1 MGRAVGAEAV
11 AVRRER
17 PVPAPLE
24 HLQHRLLEE
33 AVQDG
38 GHPELPSASP
48 WLGNLDP
55 LHRLRLVGTLEQLR
69 PEGWP
74 VFREVARQ
82 LLDGHPVHSRTPLVG
97 LDTSQCCRQVCTLDD
112 LLHHL
117 VGVGRAFGCARRR
130 GRFGPFPCRRRSF
143 TLLSCREG
151 QVDLAFLPPAAHEM
165 RPPTDRSLYP
175 LAGTVRAF
183 GDVRPPGFP
192 ARFPH
197 LLYPWLTSARGITAR
212 RRAASPES
220 GTPSRSPEVSSTA
233 VRARPPDLRFAP
245 LMDMDFAVTR
255 PLVRRAR
262 LVSGSCPSTRAF
274 ARRFLQTAPRG
285 DALAGCYPF
294 TSIRLGR
301 GLAPPSCRTCSAHVS
316 IPRQSRGLY
325 ARWPI
330 KGA

>member
-183 GDVRPPGFP
+183 GDVRPSGVPGAFPSPTIPVADFCPGHHRPSPSGQSRVRDPEQISRGKLDRRPRTTAGFTFCALDGYGLCGHTP
-192 ARFPH
+192 ARP
-197 LLYPWLTSARGITAR
+197 ARTPRIR
-212 RRAASPES
+212 FLSIDPRVCSPLPS
-220 GTPSRSPEVSSTA
+220 DGPSRG
-233 VRARPPDLRFAP
+233 RPCGLLP
-245 LMDMDFAVTR
+245 LHLHQV
-255 PLVRRAR
+255 
-262 LVSGSCPSTRAF
+262 GE
-274 ARRFLQTAPRG
+274 
-285 DALAGCYPF
+285 
-294 TSIRLGR
+294 
-301 GLAPPSCRTCSAHVS
+301 RTCTSKLS
-316 IPRQSRGLY
+316 NMLGTREQLPPGRR
-325 ARWPI
+325 
-330 KGA
+330 